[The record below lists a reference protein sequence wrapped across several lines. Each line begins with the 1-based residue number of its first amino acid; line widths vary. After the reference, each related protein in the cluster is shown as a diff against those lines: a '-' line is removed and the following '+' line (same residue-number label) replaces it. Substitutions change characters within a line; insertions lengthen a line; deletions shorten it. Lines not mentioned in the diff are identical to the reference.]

1 MIYITNI
8 SVISVLYM
16 LLNFY
21 LLDLK
26 SFQRK
31 LYQINVY
38 FCSFIRIK
46 FYLFGGISRVKK
58 NFMLIL
64 SMYSIIY
71 SCLDCAKRPARVK
84 SQNNVWEVIT
94 KTIK

>member
-26 SFQRK
+26 SNQYE
-31 LYQINVY
+31 L
-38 FCSFIRIK
+38 
-46 FYLFGGISRVKK
+46 
-58 NFMLIL
+58 
-64 SMYSIIY
+64 
-71 SCLDCAKRPARVK
+71 
-84 SQNNVWEVIT
+84 
-94 KTIK
+94 